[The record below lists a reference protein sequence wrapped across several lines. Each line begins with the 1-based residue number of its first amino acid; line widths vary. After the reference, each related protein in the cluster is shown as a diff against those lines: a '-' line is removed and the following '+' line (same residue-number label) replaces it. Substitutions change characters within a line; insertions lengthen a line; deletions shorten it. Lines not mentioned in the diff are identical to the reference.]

1 MIMKV
6 IHIVIVA
13 FLSFL
18 LFSCSDD
25 DNDSLDFSGSALEQT
40 KWTGTLDQSY
50 MSNGVQQNDTYLI
63 GVIFYTGTEGKTSVT
78 LKPNPNYSYDSDF
91 TFSIKGKSLIITN
104 GGKLEGYWLLVES
117 NHKKMVLEQG
127 TGGDASSKKV
137 LTLNRLY

>member
-1 MIMKV
+1 MKV

-50 MSNGVQQNDTYLI
+50 MSNGVQQNDTYPLAELI
-63 GVIFYTGTEGKTSVT
+63 
-78 LKPNPNYSYDSDF
+78 
-91 TFSIKGKSLIITN
+91 
-104 GGKLEGYWLLVES
+104 
-117 NHKKMVLEQG
+117 H
-127 TGGDASSKKV
+127 
-137 LTLNRLY
+137 